1 VRSTFESDVWSTD
14 IGSLLRQT
22 LGQLLYGIRQGR
34 FFIMPDT
41 YCKTCEYRVA
51 CRREHMPTWWR
62 ASRAMEAKELA
73 ALRALRVD
81 Q

>member
-1 VRSTFESDVWSTD
+1 
-14 IGSLLRQT
+14 
-22 LGQLLYGIRQGR
+22 LYGIRQGR